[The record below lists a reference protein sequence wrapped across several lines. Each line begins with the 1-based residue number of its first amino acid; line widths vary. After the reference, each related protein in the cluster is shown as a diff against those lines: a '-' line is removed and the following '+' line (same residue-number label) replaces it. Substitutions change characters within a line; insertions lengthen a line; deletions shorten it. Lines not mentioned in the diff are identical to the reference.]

1 MTNILNDLHLVLDIV
16 QFFLFTLQIL
26 TTIMILI
33 SHNPIYSVLYLVLL
47 FVESSLV
54 LLFFKVEFFAF
65 LIILIYVG
73 AIAVLFLFI
82 VMMLKI
88 KNQSLSYF
96 FSFFF
101 FSVTIYS
108 FSIYFF
114 YNADTNIVS
123 LWRMNPLAS
132 ISPVSL
138 SELQIL
144 GQVLYNYYLINV
156 LIAGYILYIA
166 LIGAIV
172 LTLDVKKSQFKSLNY
187 RRSSRINNTI
197 TFFN

>member
-96 FSFFF
+96 FSFLF
-101 FSVTIYS
+101 FS
-108 FSIYFF
+108 F
-114 YNADTNIVS
+114 
-123 LWRMNPLAS
+123 
-132 ISPVSL
+132 
-138 SELQIL
+138 
-144 GQVLYNYYLINV
+144 
-156 LIAGYILYIA
+156 
-166 LIGAIV
+166 
-172 LTLDVKKSQFKSLNY
+172 
-187 RRSSRINNTI
+187 
-197 TFFN
+197 